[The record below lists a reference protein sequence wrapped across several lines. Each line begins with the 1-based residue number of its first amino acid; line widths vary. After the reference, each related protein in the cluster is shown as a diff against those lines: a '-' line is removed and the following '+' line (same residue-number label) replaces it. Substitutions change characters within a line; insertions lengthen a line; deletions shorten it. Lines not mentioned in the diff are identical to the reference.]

1 MKNLF
6 ESIKRNLEV
15 NKQIKDG
22 TYCVQAS
29 SEFVLCNELKN
40 HKVNAVLDGSKV
52 IVKDYNGSELSLN
65 INNDILCIA
74 HASKEYSCKYNYKK
88 TVECISGKK
97 DFIEF
102 LGAALKEEQQETK
115 TEQPKQEEKKEEV
128 KQEEN
133 KEAEQKK
140 TDSKIVE
147 EQTNAEQSVIYA
159 AQQTSDSIYENPNDG
174 LFVKPGFVS
183 KDKEE
188 VQDHQQNDD
197 NVFVEAEMVK
207 EHEEDLKKDVQN
219 GFVNGIK
226 LFEGLG
232 VAGIQATI
240 SEDTR
245 TITTVIADYPLTMRF
260 VTDDVLELVYING
273 ISLFVKFDL
282 VKLVEFVASNGSIPF
297 NKLDVVS
304 NPLETKTE
312 QHKHEEKKEE
322 VKQETKQEENKESEK
337 EIKKEEKKSSKKQT
351 KKASKKE
358 QAKKEAEKIKEEAE
372 SSYIKL
378 EDNYEEQVN
387 QAQYAYIQQ
396 QQQANQAF
404 VTQQFQDIDMNQQ
417 MQFSNDQYYNQF
429 GF

>member
-22 TYCVQAS
+22 TYCVHAS

-52 IVKDYNGSELSLN
+52 IVKDYNGSELILTIS
-65 INNDILCIA
+65 NDILYIN
-74 HASKEYSCKYNYKK
+74 HDSKEYSCKYDYKK
-88 TVECISGKK
+88 TVECIAGKK
-97 DFIEF
+97 DFVEF
-102 LGAALKEEQQETK
+102 LGAALKEEQKQETKKEEQKQETKKEEVKQETK
-115 TEQPKQEEKKEEV
+115 TEQPKQEEKKE
-128 KQEEN
+128 K
-133 KEAEQKK
+133 
-140 TDSKIVE
+140 
-147 EQTNAEQSVIYA
+147 QTNAEQSVIYA
-159 AQQTSDSIYENPNDG
+159 AQQTSDSIYENPNDA
-174 LFVKPGFVS
+174 LFVKPGFVMN
-183 KDKEE
+183 DKEVE
-188 VQDHQQNDD
+188 QDHQQNDD

-207 EHEEDLKKDVQN
+207 EHEEDLKKDTQN
-219 GFVNGIK
+219 EFVNGIK
-226 LFEGLG
+226 LFEGLC

-245 TITTVIADYPLTMRF
+245 TITTVIAEYPLTMRF

-312 QHKHEEKKEE
+312 QPKQEEKKEE
-322 VKQETKQEENKESEK
+322 VKQETKQEETKESEQ
-337 EIKKEEKKSSKKQT
+337 EIKTEEKKSSKKQT

-358 QAKKEAEKIKEEAE
+358 QIKKESEKIKEEAE

-387 QAQYAYIQQ
+387 QAQFAYQQQ

-404 VTQQFQDIDMNQQ
+404 VTQQSQDVNMNQQ